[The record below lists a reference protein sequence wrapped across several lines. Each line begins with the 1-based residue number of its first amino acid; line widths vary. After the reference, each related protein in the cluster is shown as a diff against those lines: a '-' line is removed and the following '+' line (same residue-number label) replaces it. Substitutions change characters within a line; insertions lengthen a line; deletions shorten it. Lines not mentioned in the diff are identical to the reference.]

1 VSRSKVFLRVFALGL
16 VGALALA
23 ACGGSDSDDSSS
35 PTVPS
40 SGSSGPPD
48 AGTLVLAAEQEP
60 DCADWI
66 ASCAGL
72 AWGSYIMQYQ
82 TMPLAFTIAKSGSNW
97 TYVPSNV
104 LAEPPTVTP
113 GPPQVVTYKINPAA
127 VWSDGTPITSADF
140 KYTWEQ
146 IAKGKDVYSKTG
158 YENIES
164 VDDTD
169 PATAVVTFKA
179 DEPFGPWK
187 SLFGT
192 DYGIWPSHILA
203 GKNRD
208 AATKDGYKWSGGPWK
223 IESWNRGIDVTLVP
237 NDNYWGEKPKI
248 SKVIFKFI
256 PDTTSQFKAFQTG
269 EVLGIYP
276 TPQLDTVDAIKKGL
290 PDAKTVYT
298 ADTGSIEALWMN
310 NAKAPLDSVAVRQAI
325 AYAIDRD
332 AIVTRLFGDLGVT
345 EASQS
350 LNPPITSEFGDQ
362 QAWAGYTLDLQ
373 KVDQLLTGD
382 GWAKGGDGVYA
393 KNGKKLSLTINTT
406 ADNQLRELT
415 EQILQEQ
422 LKAAG
427 IDLKIKNQSAD
438 QLFGTTLVEG
448 NYQMA
453 LFAQT
458 NTNLDPGLCVIM
470 CSANIPAKSN
480 DNSGQNYTRTNI
492 PALDPLLQTV
502 DQSSDDALR
511 DQSQTQADQLMAE
524 NQVTLPLDPLP
535 NIAIWSNRISGNL
548 SDNPI
553 MAMFWNMN
561 TWQLQG

>member
-1 VSRSKVFLRVFALGL
+1 MSRRNVLVRGFALGVVFAL
-16 VGALALA
+16 VLA
-23 ACGGSDSDDSSS
+23 ACGGSDDESSTS
-35 PTVPS
+35 PTNPA
-40 SGSSGPPD
+40 SGSGTPD

-72 AWGSYIMQYQ
+72 AWGAWIMQYQ
-82 TMPLAFTIAKSGSNW
+82 TMPLAFNIVKSGASW
-97 TYVPSNV
+97 TYAPSNL
-104 LAEPPTVTP
+104 LAEPPTLTP

-127 VWSDGTPITSADF
+127 VWSDGTPITSTDF
-140 KYTWEQ
+140 KYTWDQ
-146 IAKGKDVYSKTG
+146 IANSEDVYSKTG

-169 PATAVVTFKA
+169 PATAVVTFKP
-179 DEPFGPWK
+179 DESYGPWRA
-187 SLFGT
+187 LFGT
-192 DYGIWPSHILA
+192 DYGVWPSHILE

-208 AATKDGYKWSGGPWK
+208 KATKDGYKWSGGPWK
-223 IESWNRGIDVTLVP
+223 IESWNRGVDVTLIP
-237 NDNYWGEKPKI
+237 NDAYWGEKPKI

-256 PDTTSQFKAFQTG
+256 PDTTAQFKAFQTG

-276 TPQLDTVDAIKKGL
+276 QPQLDAIDAIKEGL
-290 PDAKTVYT
+290 PNAKTVYT

-310 NAKAPLDSVAVRQAI
+310 NAKAPLNSVAVRQAI

-332 AIVTRLFGDLGVT
+332 AIVARLFGDLGVDK
-345 EASQS
+345 ASQS

-382 GWAKGGDGVYA
+382 GWAKGSGGIYA
-393 KNGKKLSLTINTT
+393 KNGKKLSLTITTT
-406 ADNQLRELT
+406 ADNQRRELT

-438 QLFGTTLVEG
+438 QLFGVTLVEG

-453 LFAQT
+453 LYAQV

-470 CSANIPAKSN
+470 CSSNVPSKAN
-480 DNSGQNYTRTNI
+480 DNSGQNYTRTEI
-492 PALDPLLQTV
+492 PALDPLLTAV
-502 DQSSDDALR
+502 DRSSDDALR
-511 DQSQTQADQLMAE
+511 DQSQAQADQLMAE
-524 NQVTLPLDPLP
+524 NQVSLPLDPLP
-535 NIAIWSNRISGNL
+535 NIAIWSDKISGDL

>member
-1 VSRSKVFLRVFALGL
+1 VSRRKVFLRVFALGL
-16 VGALALA
+16 IGALAFA
-23 ACGGSDSDDSSS
+23 ACGGSDGGDSSS
-35 PTVPS
+35 PTIPPS
-40 SGSSGPPD
+40 SGSSTPD

-66 ASCAGL
+66 GSCGGI
-72 AWGSYIMQYQ
+72 AWGSWIMQYQ
-82 TMPLAFTIAKSGSNW
+82 TMPRAFDIVKDGENW
-97 TYVPSNV
+97 DYAPSNL
-104 LAEPPTVTP
+104 LAEPPTLTP

-127 VWSDGTPITSADF
+127 VWSDGTPITSTDF
-140 KYTWEQ
+140 KYTWDQ
-146 IAKGKDVYSKTG
+146 IANGNDVYSKTG

-179 DEPFGPWK
+179 DEPFGPWR

-192 DYGIWPSHILA
+192 DYGVWPSHILE

-208 AATKDGYKWSGGPWK
+208 KATKNGYSWSGGPWK
-223 IESWNRGIDVTLVP
+223 IESWDRGVGVTLVP
-237 NDNYWGEKPKI
+237 NDKYWGEKAKI

-256 PDTTSQFKAFQTG
+256 PDTAAQFKAFQTG

-276 TPQLDTVDAIKKGL
+276 QPQLDAVDAIKKGL
-290 PDAKTVYT
+290 PNAKAVYT

-310 NAKAPLDSVAVRQAI
+310 NAKAPLDSVPVRQAI

-332 AIVTRLFGDLGVT
+332 AIVSRLFGDLGVT

-350 LNPPITSEFGDQ
+350 LNPPITSNYGDQ
-362 QAWAGYTLDLQ
+362 QAWAGYTLNLQ

-382 GWAKGGDGVYA
+382 GWAKGSDGIYA
-393 KNGKKLSLTINTT
+393 KGGKKLSLTIITT
-406 ADNQLRELT
+406 ADNQRRELT

-438 QLFGTTLVEG
+438 QLFGTTLVKG
-448 NYQMA
+448 DYQ
-453 LFAQT
+453 LSLYAQT

-470 CSANIPAKSN
+470 CTSNIPAKSN
-480 DNSGQNYTRTNI
+480 DNSGQNYTRTSI
-492 PALDPLLQTV
+492 ATLDPLLLTV
-502 DQSSDDALR
+502 DQSSDDAVR
-511 DQSQTQADQLMAE
+511 DQSQSEADQIMAE

-535 NIAIWSNRISGNL
+535 NIAIWSDKISGNL

-553 MAMFWNMN
+553 LAMFWNMN